1 MATFIARLRQSWEEE
16 LRQKA
21 TQDAGRRPNDD
32 GRRRVRLDFVGFAQ
46 RCFCELKPS
55 RARSTGADPLR
66 HPLVFGRPSVASV
79 ARGSGARRQIVA
91 RLPADHRQRLVPPDL
106 SDPPLARTAGGA
118 GVRGDGAGAAGSR
131 PRSAGADRAPSRL
144 DHHRRSVEAGGGLV
158 RGPAGRRQR
167 VVRPYALPAAE
178 RQAAECDRDDHH
190 RLHESLSS
198 GVTRGT
204 ISWAGGLGG
213 RVPPGDR
220 RGRRDAARRH
230 GLGPILVP
238 RHQGEALQP
247 AREPMPMLDKIRRT
261 IGEYNFTGHYHQM
274 ATPLGGGLAS
284 TEASANGPDCPKPS
298 FAVPQGSVE
307 LNGKQTLGI
316 LRKKY
321 ADNRERAHAVS
332 ALFARIS

>member
-204 ISWAGGLGG
+204 ISWAGGWEVVCLPAIAEEDETQLVDTVWD
-213 RVPPGDR
+213 RYSCPGIRARHCNR
-220 RGRRDAARRH
+220 RASRCRCLTRSAAPSANIISPATTIRWRRH
-230 GLGPILVP
+230 WV
-238 RHQGEALQP
+238 AAWP
-247 AREPMPMLDKIRRT
+247 ARKHRPTAQIAP
-261 IGEYNFTGHYHQM
+261 
-274 ATPLGGGLAS
+274 
-284 TEASANGPDCPKPS
+284 
-298 FAVPQGSVE
+298 
-307 LNGKQTLGI
+307 
-316 LRKKY
+316 
-321 ADNRERAHAVS
+321 NRHS
-332 ALFARIS
+332 PCHKARSS